1 MVGSGLVG
9 RTLRV
14 DSLTNKGCIFGSMA
28 GLAPTVGLNPN
39 LMNVYRSDTTYC
51 THKCIPP
58 GCKEGFAYMKKTG
71 LIFSNKST
79 GGIGRAQ
86 IGAGYSRLKGGRYQ
100 TGVSF

>member
-39 LMNVYRSDTTYC
+39 LLNTYRLNTNYC
-51 THKCIPP
+51 QWKCLPT
-58 GCKEGFAYMKKTG
+58 GCKEGFAYMKKNG
-71 LIFSNKST
+71 LIFSNKAT
-79 GGIGRAQ
+79 GGIGRIASSPG
-86 IGAGYSRLKGGRYQ
+86 IGILKGGGKQ
-100 TGVSF
+100 TGI

>member
-39 LMNVYRSDTTYC
+39 LMTVYRKDTNYC
-51 THKCIPP
+51 QHKCIPV
-58 GCKEGFAYMKKTG
+58 GCKAGFAYMLAHG
-71 LIFSNKST
+71 MIFNNKGT
-79 GGIGRAQ
+79 GGIGRMAYSPGRNVLM
-86 IGAGYSRLKGGRYQ
+86 GAGHQK
-100 TGVSF
+100 GVSY

>member
-1 MVGSGLVG
+1 MVGMGLVG

-58 GCKEGFAYMKKTG
+58 GIDEQE
-71 LIFSNKST
+71 SST
-79 GGIGRAQ
+79 DSDSAP
-86 IGAGYSRLKGGRYQ
+86 YVLLY
-100 TGVSF
+100 FL